1 MLLAERKYVYSARH
15 TPLRTHQPTGRAY
28 IRTLGSLSLLM
39 AGVSAASPAS
49 DTTKYL
55 SVRSHR
61 AELHLPT
68 THVGRPCRFETGRL
82 NAPERLSAT
91 TLEPARRCP
100 DTDTLTLRRRA
111 TDAYQSAEDEV
122 EPNILLARAET
133 RDRRRAEPDE
143 EEGAEAD
150 LEPSAEP
157 GLHFEGEFE
166 FRAEWLKNIA
176 LGQRPED
183 DVRESGQE
191 IQFGVSY
198 RPNERFLAFG
208 EIKLVAEQVVFADDM
223 PRISEEAIERGE
235 TWLLFRRI
243 SDSGYSVQI
252 GRQNF
257 LEPRLWW
264 WDEDLDAV
272 RLYYARDSWRMYVGL
287 AEELARTSSRED
299 FIDPEVKDVR
309 RLLGHANWVSSERL
323 HLGVF
328 FLHQR
333 DNSNSPLIDSVVET
347 GREDESDADL
357 DWAGLRATGNINLSR
372 GGTLRYRADTAFVR
386 GDETLFEFQDDGP
399 GLSRVTSIQ
408 KQRVRGW
415 AVDLGVNWTLPLPRE
430 PTLQL
435 FYAYGSGDK
444 NLNNDTDRA
453 FRQTG
458 LQEKDEDFRDYGV
471 VLRPELSN
479 LRIATVAIRLP
490 VHEDTHLTLG
500 YHRFRQ
506 VYSAPFLREP
516 RIDIEPTGESKD
528 IGEEISVVTEFRQWE
543 DLEIDLIAG
552 SFKAGSAYGAASGE
566 RANRLFFKLIYGF

>member
-1 MLLAERKYVYSARH
+1 MG
-15 TPLRTHQPTGRAY
+15 TPGA
-28 IRTLGSLSLLM
+28 
-39 AGVSAASPAS
+39 SAAC
-49 DTTKYL
+49 
-55 SVRSHR
+55 
-61 AELHLPT
+61 
-68 THVGRPCRFETGRL
+68 RPEAGRL
-82 NAPERLSAT
+82 TAPERLSAT
-91 TLEPARRCP
+91 TLEAARHCPEP
-100 DTDTLTLRRRA
+100 DTPTLRRRA
-111 TDAYQSAEDEV
+111 TDAYQNAEDEV

-133 RDRRRAEPDE
+133 RERRRAEPGE

-166 FRAEWLKNIA
+166 FRAEWLENIA
-176 LGQRPED
+176 LGQRPRD
-183 DVRESGQE
+183 DVRESEQE
-191 IQFGVSY
+191 IQFGLSY

-208 EIKLVAEQVVFADDM
+208 EIKLVAEQVVFADET
-223 PRISEEAIERGE
+223 PRISEEAVERGE
-235 TWLLFRRI
+235 TWFLFKHI
-243 SDSGYSVQI
+243 SDSGYSVQV

-272 RLYYARDSWRMYVGL
+272 RLYYAHEPWRMYVGL
-287 AEELARTSSRED
+287 AEELARTSTQED

-309 RLLGHANWVSSERL
+309 RLLAHANWVSSERL
-323 HLGVF
+323 DLGIF

-333 DNSNSPLIDSVVET
+333 DNSNSPLVDSVIET

-357 DWAGLRATGNINLSR
+357 NWAGLRATGDIDLSR
-372 GGTLRYRADTAFVR
+372 AGTLRYRADVAAVE
-386 GDETLFEFQDDGP
+386 GDETLLEFEDDDP

-415 AVDLGVNWTLPLPRE
+415 AVDLGVDWTLPLSRE

-444 NLNNDTDRA
+444 DLDDDTDRA

-458 LQEKDEDFRDYGV
+458 LQDKDEDFRDYGV

-506 VYSAPFLREP
+506 VDPAPFLREA

-528 IGEEISVVTEFRQWE
+528 IGEEISVVAEFRNWE
-543 DLEIDLIAG
+543 DVEIDVIAG
-552 SFKAGSAYGAASGE
+552 SFKAGSAYGAAAGE
-566 RANRLFFKLIYGF
+566 RANRLFFKLIYEF